1 MAPAERP
8 AHGSARAPPDSA
20 FPGRPLSNRGGRK
33 RPGPS
38 APRPGLEPA
47 PPHEPVPNGLITHQ
61 DSLAVPRDLQTRL
74 LNGIDVDAYDC
85 KMATFYGA
93 DGTRLAYHRAQEGE
107 PVICLPGGP
116 MQASSYL
123 GDLGGLSAHRSLVLL
138 DLRGT
143 GESAVPA
150 DPASYRC
157 DRLVDD
163 VEALRAHLGRDRI
176 DVLGHSAGGAL
187 AVLYAARYPDRISR
201 LALVTPSPRAVG
213 LEITDSDRRQVAELR
228 RGQAWFPDA
237 FAAFERIWSGDAT
250 ATDWNAIAPF
260 TRGRWDAINQA
271 HHAQE
276 ASQKNP
282 DWAAVYYSAGALDPA
297 ATRSALARLRA
308 RVLLIAGEYDVA
320 LPPKCAADY
329 AGVFG
334 QAKLAVQ
341 PGGGHF
347 PWLDDPQWFVQTLT
361 EFLR

>member
-1 MAPAERP
+1 
-8 AHGSARAPPDSA
+8 
-20 FPGRPLSNRGGRK
+20 
-33 RPGPS
+33 
-38 APRPGLEPA
+38 
-47 PPHEPVPNGLITHQ
+47 
-61 DSLAVPRDLQTRL
+61 
-74 LNGIDVDAYDC
+74 
-85 KMATFYGA
+85 
-93 DGTRLAYHRAQEGE
+93 
-107 PVICLPGGP
+107 

-282 DWAAVYYSAGALDPA
+282 DGAAVYYSAGALDPA